1 MNINP
6 IKFLKEKL
14 EFQAKMKKNK
24 ELEEV
29 SRQIYAKLLIN
40 FPSFKLVNLSKEG
53 ENIYKCVGEFL
64 FKKGN
69 HLVKFTAI
77 KEGNDVKINVENI
90 KESLNNVVESYESSF
105 NINDYLKEN
114 DSKFEEVLKEA
125 INSKEFLTKTSN
137 EFSGISRIIKF
148 FFEENLTKKGNVTKE
163 DLTNLV
169 KSVFINENYLIDPSE
184 MLEVIAKSKK
194 EKDKLKEKK
203 EVMFKREIP
212 YDLVTDEGEVKK
224 VKACVYSNVDSPKTA
239 DDIIVVF
246 EGDNKEEVNF
256 YNEYYALDNNIKG
269 DILNKITKTASGT
282 MTVPWGYL
290 SPIIRLN
297 KDFLPVDL
305 EEGDVIEVD
314 GFSLKLVN
322 KKENVLSNG
331 PEDEGSYWVFEII
344 SGDKVKD
351 KNKRKINNL

>member
-14 EFQAKMKKNK
+14 EFQAKMKENH

-29 SRQIYAKLLIN
+29 SRQIYAKLLGN
-40 FPSFKLVNLSKEG
+40 FPSFKLVSLSKKG
-53 ENIYKCVGEFL
+53 ENNYECVGEFL
-64 FKKGN
+64 FKKRN
-69 HLVKFTAI
+69 HLVKFAVI
-77 KEGNDVKINVENI
+77 KDENEIKINVENI
-90 KESLNNVVESYESSF
+90 KESLNNVVEPYESSF
-105 NINDYLKEN
+105 SVNEYLKEN
-114 DSKFEEVLKEA
+114 DSKFEEILKEVA
-125 INSKEFLTKTSN
+125 DSKEFLIKTSN
-137 EFSGISRIIKF
+137 EFSGIPKVIKF
-148 FFEENLTKKGNVTKE
+148 FFEETLTKKGNVTKE
-163 DLTNLV
+163 DLKNLV
-169 KSVFINENYLIDPSE
+169 KNVFINENYLIDPSE
-184 MLEVIAKSKK
+184 ILEVIAKTK
-194 EKDKLKEKK
+194 KDKLNEKK

-212 YDLVTDEGEVKK
+212 YDLITDEGEIKK
-224 VKACVYSNVDSPKTA
+224 VKASVYSNVSSPKTV

-246 EGDNKEEVNF
+246 EGDNKEEINF

-282 MTVPWGYL
+282 MVVPWGFL

-305 EEGDVIEVD
+305 KEGDVIEVD

-322 KKENVLSNG
+322 KKENVLSDG

-344 SGDKVKD
+344 SADKVKD
-351 KNKRKINNL
+351 KRKINNL

>member
-14 EFQAKMKKNK
+14 EFQAKMKENK

-29 SRQIYAKLLIN
+29 SRQIYSKLLVN
-40 FPSFKLVNLSKEG
+40 FPSFKLVNLSKKS
-53 ENIYKCVGEFL
+53 ENNYECVGEFL
-64 FKKGN
+64 FKKRN
-69 HLVKFTAI
+69 HLVKFAVI
-77 KEGNDVKINVENI
+77 KDENEVKINVENI

-105 NINDYLKEN
+105 DINDYLKEN
-114 DSKFEEVLKEA
+114 DNKFDEVLREA
-125 INSKEFLTKTSN
+125 MNSKEFLVKTSN

-148 FFEENLTKKGNVTKE
+148 FFEENLTKKGNVTKD
-163 DLTNLV
+163 DLRNLI
-169 KSVFINENYLIDPSE
+169 KNVFINENYLIDPSE
-184 MLEVIAKSKK
+184 ILEVIAKSKK

-224 VKACVYSNVDSPKTA
+224 VKAFVYSRVDLPKTV
-239 DDIIVVF
+239 DDIVVVF
-246 EGDNKEEVNF
+246 DGDNKEEVNF

-282 MTVPWGYL
+282 MVVPWGYL

-314 GFSLKLVN
+314 GFTLKLVN

-344 SGDKVKD
+344 SGDKEKD
-351 KNKRKINNL
+351 KQKINNL